1 LKLLR
6 ISRSL
11 NPSGG
16 GIAEGV
22 RQITPHLQA
31 LGVATTLA
39 SLDPADAPWLA
50 QQGCPT
56 IGLGPVQSGYGYRR
70 GLPAR
75 IRALSQQHDA
85 VIIEGIWQYHAYAT
99 WRAFLI
105 SCTLTGCS
113 IPGLSAPIRSSI

>member
-1 LKLLR
+1 MKLLR
-6 ISRSL
+6 LSRSL
-11 NPSGG
+11 NPAGG

-50 QQGCPT
+50 DQGCSS
-56 IGLGPVQSGYGYRR
+56 IGLGPVTGGYGYRP

-75 IRALSQQHDA
+75 IRAQAQHHNA
-85 VIIEGIWQYHAYAT
+85 VIIKDI
-99 WRAFLI
+99 
-105 SCTLTGCS
+105 
-113 IPGLSAPIRSSI
+113 